1 LSQRVSES
9 TSWASLLLIGCLIL
23 GIFALHTYRFTD
35 SRGGVP
41 LDDAWIHFQF
51 ARNLARGDGF
61 SFNPGQPTAGS
72 TAPLWTLFLAAVYAL
87 GGPFPLA
94 GQILSGA
101 CFLTTLIATYKLSQ
115 RLTDN
120 AWANWL
126 SGAVVAVNGR
136 MVWAGLSALETCLF
150 AALSL
155 LALNAHLKDRVA
167 KRYRLST
174 AVLFGLAALSRPEG
188 YLLFALAMTDAV
200 LYALRHKQHE
210 ISHVYGIMRHLLPPA
225 LLFAALVA
233 PYLAFSLRTSG
244 HLLPNTFHAKAT
256 LDLRPDLAFLSLW
269 ARYLILDNPLVLPFY
284 VLGFVVLL
292 TRARALSLWSI
303 GLPLI
308 YAFLHASL
316 YQHGRYLMP
325 LIPCNAVIGIVGL
338 LEAGRLARRRGIEAR
353 FFLERSGPNLAS
365 RLTILLIVAGTAWR
379 LPTMARQYARN
390 VREINHMHVAIG
402 QWVEQNTSPD
412 AKLALNDIGAI
423 TYVSEREMVDLAGLV
438 TPEVIP
444 LLRSPQRGQHLINF
458 LTERDVQYVI
468 IFPNWFPSLAAR
480 EDSLTPVHQVT
491 LEHRTIVGGEKMV
504 IYQTDWQ

>member
-1 LSQRVSES
+1 MNERTGEWIRL
-9 TSWASLLLIGCLIL
+9 TSLLLLGCLTL
-23 GIFALHTYRFTD
+23 SIFALHAHRGTD

-72 TAPLWTLFLAAVYAL
+72 TAPLWTLLLAAVYAL

-136 MVWAGLSALETCLF
+136 MIWAGLSALETGLF

-155 LALNAHLKDRVA
+155 LAINAHLKDRVA

-174 AVLFGLAALSRPEG
+174 AALFGFAALSRPEG
-188 YLLFALAMTDAV
+188 YLLFALAMTDAA
-200 LYALRHKQHE
+200 LYALRHKQHD
-210 ISHVYGIMRHLLPPA
+210 ISHAYGIMRHLLPPA

-269 ARYLILDNPLVLPFY
+269 ARYLILDNPILLPFY
-284 VLGFVVLL
+284 VLGLVVLL

-338 LEAGRLARRRGIEAR
+338 LEAGRLARRRGWH
-353 FFLERSGPNLAS
+353 S
-365 RLTILLIVAGTAWR
+365 RLLTRKPPTLILLLLIAGTAWR
-379 LPTMARQYARN
+379 LPTMARQYTWN
-390 VREINHMHVAIG
+390 VREINQMHVAIG
-402 QWVEQNTSPD
+402 HWVAEHTPPD
-412 AKLALNDIGAI
+412 ATLALNDIGAI
-423 TYVSEREMVDLAGLV
+423 TYVSEREIVDLAGLV

-458 LTERDVQYVI
+458 LAERDVRYVI
-468 IFPNWFPSLAAR
+468 IFPNWFPNLAAR

-491 LEHRTIVGGEKMV
+491 LEHRTIVGGETMV